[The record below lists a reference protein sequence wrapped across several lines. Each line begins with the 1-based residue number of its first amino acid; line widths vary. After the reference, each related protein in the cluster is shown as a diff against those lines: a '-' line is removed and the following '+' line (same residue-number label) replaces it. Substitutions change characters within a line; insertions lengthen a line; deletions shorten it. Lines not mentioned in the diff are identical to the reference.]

1 MEYDPDGTPRVNI
14 DNVNERNAMLDNLLE
29 PPPGLPPFTAEMMA
43 EHCKDVLTRMYAE
56 EGKADPTFDHE
67 PMLLIA
73 GRGGLTMMAIGSQ
86 LNSDEGKD
94 LVMHYAREL
103 GQHKAVQYIGMTIN
117 AFTLAVDQK
126 NDIKAQRG
134 DGSLAWHPDRVEI
147 VQVSIECRD
156 GSRHLLRWEVT
167 RDETSTTIT
176 PMETTPDDAVLA
188 GRLTG
193 FFKSN
198 QE

>member
-1 MEYDPDGTPRVNI
+1 MRYDEDGTPFVDI
-14 DNVNERNAMLDNLLE
+14 DNVDERNAMLDNLFE
-29 PPPGLPPFTAEMMA
+29 PPEGLPPFTVEMLA

-73 GRGGLTMMAIGSQ
+73 GRGGLTMMAIGRQ
-86 LNSDEGKD
+86 LNSDEGKAT
-94 LVMHYAREL
+94 VMRYARTLAE
-103 GQHKAVQYIGMTIN
+103 HNAVQYIGMTLN
-117 AFTLAVDQK
+117 AFTLAVDPK
-126 NDIKAQRG
+126 KDMKAQRG
-134 DGSLAWHPDRVEI
+134 EGSLAWHPDRVEI

-156 GSRHLLRWEVT
+156 GSHRLLRWEVT